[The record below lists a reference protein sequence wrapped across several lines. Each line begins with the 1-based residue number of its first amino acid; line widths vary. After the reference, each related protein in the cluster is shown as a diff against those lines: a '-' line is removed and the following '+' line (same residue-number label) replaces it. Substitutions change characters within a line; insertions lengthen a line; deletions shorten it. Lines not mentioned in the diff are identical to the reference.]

1 MQTPPPNNTGTVEI
15 VNDVPLI
22 KKGDKVGASEATL
35 LNMMNISPF
44 AFALIVE
51 HVYDHGSLY
60 EPHVLDIKDSDLLAR
75 FMAGITN
82 VASVSLAIGYP
93 TVAAVPHML
102 VNGYKNVLAIAL
114 ATDISFKQVEKA
126 KAFLKD
132 AEEDSA

>member
-1 MQTPPPNNTGTVEI
+1 M
-15 VNDVPLI
+15 PLI

-44 AFALIVE
+44 AFALVVE

-75 FMAGITN
+75 FMAGIAN

-114 ATDISFKQVEKA
+114 ATDISFKQAEKA
-126 KAFLKD
+126 KAFLAD
-132 AEEDSA
+132 GEAAE